1 MKDVCTIN
9 LPECGCLDYIGDEIL
24 LFHIGPF
31 QLTMGISDYIVY
43 LAITNMRWDRGFFFM
58 GSFPIYNH
66 LQLVVYR
73 CGSCLFVTCRVMWS
87 FLNVGRFVVDPALKT
102 PPGLFSAA
110 HWGTIGGPSSR
121 IRTTG
126 ACEAAQTQVRSL
138 HRRASNPW
146 ENGWEA

>member
-9 LPECGCLDYIGDEIL
+9 LPECGCLDYIGNEIL

-73 CGSCLFVTCRVMWS
+73 CGSCLFVTCR
-87 FLNVGRFVVDPALKT
+87 GT
-102 PPGLFSAA
+102 CGLF
-110 HWGTIGGPSSR
+110 
-121 IRTTG
+121 
-126 ACEAAQTQVRSL
+126 
-138 HRRASNPW
+138 
-146 ENGWEA
+146 